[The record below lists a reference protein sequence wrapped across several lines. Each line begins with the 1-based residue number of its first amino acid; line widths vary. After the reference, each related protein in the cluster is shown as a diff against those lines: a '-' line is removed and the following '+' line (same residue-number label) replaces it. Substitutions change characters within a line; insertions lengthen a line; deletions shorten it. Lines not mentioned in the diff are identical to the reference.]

1 MHGFH
6 EIMLCRLVHV
16 ENDGILSRKMDNWV
30 RVGIKNAI
38 ALFQT
43 QTSLETRVILVQNP
57 TKSYEL
63 PSYFNRI
70 FNRNLA
76 DSKALCSWG
85 VSSTLHGSSSK
96 VIWSL
101 RQCYGVFHVY
111 TNPVIHFATCHCLI
125 LNVYQT
131 AQHYLK
137 SPCIVTIVNIRSR
150 RSSYNDPT
158 TMDPKVCHMDRVL
171 KSMPPG

>member
-76 DSKALCSWG
+76 DSNALCSWG

-101 RQCYGVFHVY
+101 RQCYGVFMSTRTPLSILQLVIASFWTCTKRHNIIWRVHVLLRSL
-111 TNPVIHFATCHCLI
+111 TSVPVALHMIEWM
-125 LNVYQT
+125 Y
-131 AQHYLK
+131 
-137 SPCIVTIVNIRSR
+137 SR
-150 RSSYNDPT
+150 TDPVRNLT
-158 TMDPKVCHMDRVL
+158 
-171 KSMPPG
+171 